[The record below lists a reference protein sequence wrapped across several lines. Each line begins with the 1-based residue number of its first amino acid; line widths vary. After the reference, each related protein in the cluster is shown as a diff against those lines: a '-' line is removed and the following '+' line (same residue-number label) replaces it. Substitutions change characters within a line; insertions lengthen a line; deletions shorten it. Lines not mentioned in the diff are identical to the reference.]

1 MRNKFFNKSG
11 FFAKTTLLVM
21 AMLFSTSFLNAQTLQ
36 TFAQFNE
43 RIGGNDFVF
52 TNNGTFASFETVA
65 GGSPVTFTYLNV
77 TGLPAELQGPQNA
90 RVFVVSSTT
99 APATTTAGNRTIQPF
114 NSTFTI
120 EILRDT
126 PFNGNRNLLTAVV
139 TQNTTPAD
147 LSGDQGSTAAGFSA
161 STPVQNVTFT
171 SSFISFA
178 GSTSRDLG
186 LAFSSV
192 QPIFSLGTTFLSSFT
207 AAGAGTFATNQLP
220 TFQLV
225 PTAATVSV
233 SGQVLAPRG
242 RGLANARVI
251 LTDSSGATFSTL
263 TDDFG
268 NYQFSDVVAGET
280 VIIEVKSKLYVFP
293 VQVLNLSEETS
304 GLNFVAQ
311 SSKQRIR

>member
-1 MRNKFFNKSG
+1 MKNTFLV
-11 FFAKTTLLVM
+11 KTTLLIF
-21 AMLFSTSFLNAQTLQ
+21 MLLFGTTFLTAQTT
-36 TFAQFNE
+36 TFAQFTQ

-52 TNNGTFASFETVA
+52 TNNTINASFETVA
-65 GGSPVTFTYLNV
+65 GGSPITFTYLNAS
-77 TGLPAELQGPQNA
+77 GLPAELQGPQDA
-90 RVFVVSSTT
+90 HVFVVASTNT
-99 APATTTAGNRTIQPF
+99 PAITGAGDRIIQPVDG
-114 NSTFTI
+114 TFTI
-120 EILRDT
+120 QILRDT
-126 PFNGNRNLLTAVV
+126 AFNGRTNLLTATV
-139 TQNTTPAD
+139 TPVGTSYSELA
-147 LSGDQGSTAAGFSA
+147 GDQGATSAGYSA

-178 GSTSRDLG
+178 GSTSRDFG

-192 QPIFSLGTTFLSSFT
+192 TPIYSLGTTFVNSFT
-207 AAGAGTFATNQLP
+207 AAGTGTFASDQAP
-220 TFQLV
+220 AFMI

>member
-1 MRNKFFNKSG
+1 MRNKFLNKSG
-11 FFAKTTLLVM
+11 FFAKTTLLILTV
-21 AMLFSTSFLNAQTLQ
+21 LFSTSFLNAQTT
-36 TFAQFNE
+36 TFAQFSQ
-43 RIGGNDFVF
+43 RIGGNDFLF
-52 TNNGTFASFETVA
+52 TNRGTFATFETIA
-65 GGSPVTFTYLNV
+65 GGSPVSFTYLNV
-77 TGLPAELQGPQNA
+77 AGLPAELQGPQNA
-90 RVFVVSSTT
+90 RVFIVASTT
-99 APATTTAGNRTIQPF
+99 APAATTAGNRTIQPF

-120 EILRDT
+120 EILRET
-126 PFNGNRNLLTAVV
+126 PFNGNNNLLTA
-139 TQNTTPAD
+139 TITANTTPPD
-147 LSGDQGSTAAGFSA
+147 LSGDQGAQSAGFTA

-178 GSTSRDLG
+178 GSINRDLG
-186 LAFSSV
+186 LTFSSV
-192 QPIFSLGTTFLSSFT
+192 TPVFSLGATFLNSFT
-207 AAGAGTFATNQLP
+207 AAGAGTFASSPPP
-220 TFQLV
+220 TFMV